1 MKTLSILLQ
10 TKYRTTHNTDPYL
23 VACTLAINIISRL
36 VLKVT
41 IILLCDANENLGRG
55 WMAGIQFSWKSSV
68 DHLLY
73 YAAGTRDLLP
83 GLNRR

>member
-10 TKYRTTHNTDPYL
+10 TKYRTTHSNDPNL
-23 VACTLAINIISRL
+23 VACTLAINIILLL

-41 IILLCDANENLGRG
+41 IILLRNSNVNLSGG
-55 WMAGIQFSWKSSV
+55 WMAGIKFPWKSSV
-68 DHLLY
+68 DHSSY
-73 YAAGTRDLLP
+73 YACGTRDLLP

>member
-10 TKYRTTHNTDPYL
+10 NKYRITQNTDPNL
-23 VACTLAINIISRL
+23 VACTLAINIISLL

-41 IILLCDANENLGRG
+41 IILLRKSNVNLIGG
-55 WMAGIQFSWKSSV
+55 WMAGIKFPWKSSV
-68 DHLLY
+68 DHSSY

-83 GLNRR
+83 GLNRS